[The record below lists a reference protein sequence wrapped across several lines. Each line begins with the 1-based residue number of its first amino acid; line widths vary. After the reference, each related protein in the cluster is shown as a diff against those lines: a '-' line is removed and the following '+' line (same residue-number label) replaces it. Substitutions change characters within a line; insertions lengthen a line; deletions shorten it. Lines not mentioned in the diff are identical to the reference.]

1 MHLQVKASDN
11 DTNNIYIDKQ
21 TANKV
26 DVTYLLFIEKE
37 IIYTWCIYCLIC
49 NKIGMVDAL
58 SS

>member
-49 NKIGMVDAL
+49 NKTGMVDAL